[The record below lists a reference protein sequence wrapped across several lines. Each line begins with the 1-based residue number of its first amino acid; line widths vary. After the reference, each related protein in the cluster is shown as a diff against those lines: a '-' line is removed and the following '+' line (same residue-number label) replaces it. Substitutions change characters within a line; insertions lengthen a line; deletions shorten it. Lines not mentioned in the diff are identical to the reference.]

1 MSDKMKER
9 NSFNKKL
16 LLFFGG
22 VFFDRK
28 KDEMCMGGTI
38 RSITGN

>member
-28 KDEMCMGGTI
+28 KDFNSMSKM
-38 RSITGN
+38 